1 MFGSLSERL
10 VQATRNLSGRGRL
23 SEENIKDS
31 LRQVLV
37 MDKETLDT
45 LGIAPGIIKENV
57 TL

>member
-31 LRQVLV
+31 LRFSYTGNRCMVSV
-37 MDKETLDT
+37 
-45 LGIAPGIIKENV
+45 
-57 TL
+57 